1 MEHDNMSDISD
12 PSGPF
17 FAIWGSLTP
26 DHQKVTTTEQQASLF
41 AKFFV
46 RTLTLPL
53 THITEHRSRMSAE
66 MFLAT
71 QTPDIALSM
80 KMDPSGSR
88 DALFI
93 DQLAP
98 ELFRPSFFRSSA
110 STISLPT
117 KVFSHTTPM
126 PEKSIRSVPALFS
139 APTQFHEP
147 IFPTTQQTLV
157 NSNRFVY
164 ACCFERWGDFWDTVE
179 LC

>member
-1 MEHDNMSDISD
+1 MEHDNMSDILD

-17 FAIWGSLTP
+17 FAIWGSLNL
-26 DHQKVTTTEQQASLF
+26 DHQKITTTEQQASLF

-53 THITEHRSRMSAE
+53 THITEHSSRMSAE

-80 KMDPSGSR
+80 KMNPSSSR

-98 ELFRPSFFRSSA
+98 ELFRPSSIRSSA
-110 STISLPT
+110 STILLPT
-117 KVFSHTTPM
+117 KVLSHTNPT

-139 APTQFHEP
+139 APTPLHFHEP
-147 IFPTTQQTLV
+147 FFPLHSKHWLRRPNILTTLEV
-157 NSNRFVY
+157 H
-164 ACCFERWGDFWDTVE
+164 
-179 LC
+179 